1 MKSRVSPLRSSSRQ
15 TSKTVTLKLQ
25 VAVTPPE
32 NVAVQVT
39 VVEPTE
45 KLEPEGGE
53 QTTVVPVLLPIAAG
67 VG

>member
-1 MKSRVSPLRSSSRQ
+1 
-15 TSKTVTLKLQ
+15 LKLQ
-25 VAVTPPE
+25 VAVTPPG

-39 VVEPTE
+39 GVAPTE